1 MGEKTV
7 TVSVRGVLLAAVV
20 ALALLSAYL
29 VGNAGNGGTP
39 AQAAAPVAPAADT
52 HRRTLTMA
60 GTGEGIAVPDQLSFD
75 LAVGLMRP
83 DLDTALADT
92 SRVMDRVLASLEGLG
107 VAKGDV
113 QTTGLSMYPVYDY
126 HQYSPPTI
134 RGYRVS
140 QRATVLVKELKQG
153 GRAVSTAVATGG
165 NVVQV
170 SNIRLRVGDPD
181 AAMKKARDAAVAE
194 ARTKAEQ
201 YAAAAGQELGRRGHP
216 ARGQRPP
223 ALRRGG
229 RLPAPGRPGGHGPRR
244 DEADADPDRQGRA
257 DGDRAGRLAAG
268 LNSELIS
275 GG

>member
-7 TVSVRGVLLAAVV
+7 TVSVRGILLAAVV

-29 VGNAGNGGTP
+29 VGSAGNGGSP
-39 AQAAAPVAPAADT
+39 AQAAAPEAED
-52 HRRTLTMA
+52 HRRTLAMA
-60 GTGEGIAVPDQLSFD
+60 GTGEATTVPDQLAFD
-75 LAVGLMRP
+75 LEVGLVRP
-83 DLDTALADT
+83 DLDSALSDT
-92 SRVMDRVLASLEGLG
+92 SRVMDRVLASLERLG

-140 QRATVLVKELKQG
+140 QRASVLVEQLKEG

-165 NVVQV
+165 DAVRV

-181 AAMKKARDAAVAE
+181 TALEKARDEAVAE

-201 YAAAAGQELGRRGHP
+201 YAAAAGQELGP
-216 ARGQRPP
+216 VVT
-223 ALRRGG
+223 LREVS
-229 RLPAPGRPGGHGPRR
+229 APRR
-244 DEADADPDRQGRA
+244 SAVVNGYELHDVRGVMDAAKPMPIRTGKDTMKVTVRVVWALG
-257 DGDRAGRLAAG
+257 
-268 LNSELIS
+268 
-275 GG
+275 

>member
-7 TVSVRGVLLAAVV
+7 TVSVRGILLAVVV

-29 VGNAGNGGTP
+29 VGNAGNGGSP
-39 AQAAAPVAPAADT
+39 AQAAAPVAPADDA
-52 HRRTLTMA
+52 HPRTLTMA
-60 GTGEGIAVPDQLSFD
+60 GTGEGTAVPDQLSFD

-83 DLDTALADT
+83 DLDTALSDA
-92 SRVMDRVLASLEGLG
+92 SRVMDRVLASLEDLG

-134 RGYRVS
+134 RGYRVT
-140 QRATVLVKELKQG
+140 QRASVLVKELEQG

-165 NVVQV
+165 NAVRV

-201 YAAAAGQELGRRGHP
+201 YAAAAGRELGDVVT
-216 ARGQRPP
+216 
-223 ALRRGG
+223 LREVS
-229 RLPAPGRPGGHGPRR
+229 APRR
-244 DEADADPDRQGRA
+244 ADVAEGYLLQNGRGVM
-257 DGDRAGRLAAG
+257 DLAAAKPMPIRTG
-268 LNSELIS
+268 KDRLTVTVRVVWQL
-275 GG
+275 G

>member
-7 TVSVRGVLLAAVV
+7 TVSVRGVLLAVVV

-39 AQAAAPVAPAADT
+39 AQAAAPVASASDT

-60 GTGEGIAVPDQLSFD
+60 GTGEGTAVPDQLSFD

-92 SRVMDRVLASLEGLG
+92 SRVMDRVLASLQGLG
-107 VAKGDV
+107 IAKGDV

-201 YAAAAGQELGRRGHP
+201 YAAAAGQELGDVVTLREVSAPRRSDVVDGYLLQN
-216 ARGQRPP
+216 ARGAMDLAGTKAMPIRT
-223 ALRRGG
+223 GK
-229 RLPAPGRPGGHGPRR
+229 
-244 DEADADPDRQGRA
+244 DELLVTVRVVWQLG
-257 DGDRAGRLAAG
+257 
-268 LNSELIS
+268 
-275 GG
+275 